1 MPIAGADTLYVRYRN
16 GGKMRYISGKNKM
29 AERIGK
35 WIVTAC
41 FCLVTVLCLAPH
53 LTVSAA
59 TGKVS
64 ASSANIRSSADSG
77 STVVASVLNGNKL
90 NILEE
95 TTGTD
100 GKVWYKVE
108 VDANRTGYIRSD
120 LVTKDGGSTTTTTTT
135 ATTATTTGTG
145 TSNVNSTVTVNTE
158 GVTEVQP
165 VSATVNKDGVR
176 VRGDS
181 NTTSG
186 IVTTA
191 TKNLVVTVSGYK
203 ANGSETW
210 YLSTFMIDSKEVQ
223 GYIRSDFVTL
233 SGELAAPETQSETP
247 VDDGADVVTEE
258 PEEAPAYEAE
268 QEEDTWYL
276 IDNVAGKKYP
286 INRLITEA
294 EQNAVKLAASQKKV
308 SNLKTAVIV
317 LVIIL
322 ALILM
327 GVSFLIFKVRDMMDD
342 GFDMESEKRQPR
354 RSQERRPDGQGSS
367 RNEMALQNGKAVGKT
382 HRAADGRTG
391 ARPEGTTKGHRPAGE
406 AHRTSAGAAQGAR
419 PAGSRPAGNR
429 PTGTGVAA
437 QGQRPTGTRP
447 AGEAHRAS
455 AGTAQG
461 ARPAGNGVAAQG
473 QRPAGS
479 RPAGT
484 GLAAQSQRTGTE
496 VRPAAERS
504 SQSEVRPVMQGS
516 AGFRGKSR
524 NFIEDD
530 DDFSFEFL
538 NK

>member
-1 MPIAGADTLYVRYRN
+1 MN
-16 GGKMRYISGKNKM
+16 
-29 AERIGK
+29 
-35 WIVTAC
+35 
-41 FCLVTVLCLAPH
+41 
-53 LTVSAA
+53 
-59 TGKVS
+59 
-64 ASSANIRSSADSG
+64 SS
-77 STVVASVLNGNKL
+77 
-90 NILEE
+90 
-95 TTGTD
+95 
-100 GKVWYKVE
+100 
-108 VDANRTGYIRSD
+108 
-120 LVTKDGGSTTTTTTT
+120 
-135 ATTATTTGTG
+135 
-145 TSNVNSTVTVNTE
+145 VTVNTE

-233 SGELAAPETQSETP
+233 SGELVAPETQPETP
-247 VDDGADVVTEE
+247 VDNGDDAAAEE
-258 PEEAPAYEAE
+258 PEEAPAYETE
-268 QEEDTWYL
+268 QEGDTWYL

-286 INRLITEA
+286 INKLITEA
-294 EQNAVKLAASQKKV
+294 EQNAEKLAASQKKV
-308 SNLKTAVIV
+308 SKQKTIIIV

-342 GFDMESEKRQPR
+342 GFDMESERRQPQ
-354 RSQERRPDGQGSS
+354 RSPERRPAGQRPS
-367 RNEMALQNGKAVGKT
+367 QNGRPAGEA

-391 ARPEGTTKGHRPAGE
+391 
-406 AHRTSAGAAQGAR
+406 
-419 PAGSRPAGNR
+419 
-429 PTGTGVAA
+429 
-437 QGQRPTGTRP
+437 TRP
-447 AGEAHRAS
+447 SGEAHRAS
-455 AGTAQG
+455 AGAAQG
-461 ARPAGNGVAAQG
+461 HRPAGN
-473 QRPAGS
+473 

-484 GLAAQSQRTGTE
+484 GVAPQGHRPAGTGVATQSQRTGAE
-496 VRPAAERS
+496 ERPAAERS
-504 SQSEVRPVMQGS
+504 SQSDVRPVMQGS
-516 AGFRGKSR
+516 AGFRGKSK

>member
-1 MPIAGADTLYVRYRN
+1 MPDAETEE
-16 GGKMRYISGKNKM
+16 KMRYLSGKNKM

-77 STVVASVLNGNKL
+77 SSVVASVLNGNKL

-120 LVTKDGGSTTTTTTT
+120 LVTKDGGSTTTTSTTT
-135 ATTATTTGTG
+135 TTTTTTGTS
-145 TSNVNSTVTVNTE
+145 TTTVNSSVTVNTE

-233 SGELAAPETQSETP
+233 SGELVAPETQPETP
-247 VDDGADVVTEE
+247 VDNGDDAAAEE
-258 PEEAPAYEAE
+258 PEEAPAYETE
-268 QEEDTWYL
+268 QEGDTWYL

-286 INRLITEA
+286 INKLITEA
-294 EQNAVKLAASQKKV
+294 EQNAEKLAASQKKV
-308 SNLKTAVIV
+308 SKQKTIIIV

-342 GFDMESEKRQPR
+342 GFDMESERRQPQ
-354 RSQERRPDGQGSS
+354 RSPERRP
-367 RNEMALQNGKAVGKT
+367 A
-382 HRAADGRTG
+382 
-391 ARPEGTTKGHRPAGE
+391 
-406 AHRTSAGAAQGAR
+406 
-419 PAGSRPAGNR
+419 
-429 PTGTGVAA
+429 
-437 QGQRPTGTRP
+437 GQRPSQNGRP
-447 AGEAHRAS
+447 AGEAHRAADGRNGARPS
-455 AGTAQG
+455 GEAHRASTGAAQGHRPAGNRPAGTGVAPQG
-461 ARPAGNGVAAQG
+461 ARPAGN
-473 QRPAGS
+473 

-484 GLAAQSQRTGTE
+484 GVAPQGHRPAGTGVAPQGHRPAGTGVAPQGHRPAGTGVATQSQRTGAE
-496 VRPAAERS
+496 ERPAAERS
-504 SQSEVRPVMQGS
+504 SQSDVRPVMQGS
-516 AGFRGKSR
+516 AGFRGKSK